1 MGALTVLIID
11 IDESLQSAVLAL
23 RDAEFRVI
31 KALESGE
38 GVKHTLEYSPSLI
51 VINEDMPP
59 INGVELVPILRS
71 LTESP
76 IVAREPAARWPW
88 YRPFFRGRTFISLI
102 QLVSTNLWLGS
113 ARCCAVIL
121 PREGLAENLYYSA
134 DKQGQRRCAGRVSL
148 LGCLVRF
155 SPDQIRLFP
164 K

>member
-1 MGALTVLIID
+1 
-11 IDESLQSAVLAL
+11 L

-76 IVAREPAARWPW
+76 IVALGAGGEMALVQALLQGADLYLTYPVSVNEFMARV
-88 YRPFFRGRTFISLI
+88 R
-102 QLVSTNLWLGS
+102 
-113 ARCCAVIL
+113 
-121 PREGLAENLYYSA
+121 
-134 DKQGQRRCAGRVSL
+134 SL
-148 LGCLVRF
+148 LRRHIAPRGVGGEPLLQC
-155 SPDQIRLFP
+155 
-164 K
+164 